1 METAAH
7 VQDGNCKGCRASV
20 RIPQKEI
27 DRIIS
32 EHFAGAD
39 VELADAATYSLRMA
53 VCRICEDLVY
63 GTTCRHCG
71 CLVAVRA
78 KIAGKECPAHSGKW
92 AKCPDVFRG

>member
-1 METAAH
+1 MET
-7 VQDGNCKGCRASV
+7 VTLMQDGNCKGCRASV

-32 EHFAGAD
+32 EHFAGED
-39 VELADAATYSLRMA
+39 VALADDATYSLRMA
-53 VCRICEDLVY
+53 VCQICEDLVY

-78 KIAGKECPAHSGKW
+78 KIAGKGCPAYSDKW
-92 AKCPDVFRG
+92 EKIT